1 MSVIKYSKVNG
12 PYIKKGRTVI
22 WTQGCNKGCRLCYQP
37 ESWSYDIKNLYSPVF
52 LASMIKDLNPDGIT
66 FTGGDPLEQA
76 SELLELLKLIQ
87 PTQSFL
93 PNGIICFTGYTIEEI
108 EDLNDVKECLPYIDL
123 LIEGRFIQ
131 ELKTQNGLHGSSNQ
145 RFIWNNNIGRG
156 KDLIN
161 ESKVMFDQDV
171 EVHVTNG
178 EIQVTGF
185 PDFSAQAKK
194 HLKELGITIRK

>member
-1 MSVIKYSKVNG
+1 
-12 PYIKKGRTVI
+12 
-22 WTQGCNKGCRLCYQP
+22 
-37 ESWSYDIKNLYSPVF
+37 
-52 LASMIKDLNPDGIT
+52 
-66 FTGGDPLEQA
+66 
-76 SELLELLKLIQ
+76 
-87 PTQSFL
+87 L